1 MIYYLCILLI
11 SSLQISKTCSKF
23 TSLQYLGNTLNI
35 AILVSQIG
43 QLPFPK
49 TPYPI
54 DFIRVFM
61 LSQAVK
67 KMDFF
72 FLFQIFFSRIL
83 FLLYFIFF
91 TLKYCIGFAIHQHES
106 AMGIHVFPILNPS
119 PTSLPVPSLWV
130 IPVHQ
135 PQASC
140 IVHASNLDWCFI
152 FQIFKSDYIL
162 CHLSIAWIAYYGK
175 VVLHVKEFCPP
186 LT

>member
-11 SSLQISKTCSKF
+11 SSSRISKTCSKF
-23 TSLQYLGNTLNI
+23 TSLQYLGNILNI
-35 AILVSQIG
+35 AILMPQIG

-49 TPYPI
+49 TPYPT

-67 KMDFF
+67 KIDFF
-72 FLFQIFFSRIL
+72 FSFRFFFQN
-83 FLLYFIFF
+83 FIFIVF
-91 TLKYCIGFAIHQHES
+91 YFFFYFKILYWVCHTSTWICHGYTCVPHPEPPFHLLPRTIPLGHPS
-106 AMGIHVFPILNPS
+106 APAPSILYHP
-119 PTSLPVPSLWV
+119 
-130 IPVHQ
+130 
-135 PQASC
+135 
-140 IVHASNLDWCFI
+140 SNLDWCYI
-152 FQIFKSDYIL
+152 FQILKSDYIL